1 MAACF
6 GDNTLRRM
14 LHGEIMHS
22 GLSPESMNCTVD
34 SLEIVDPATLLYLA
48 EFIRI
53 DQDASEQ
60 LDQFAILRQLD
71 SIFSAPLLC
80 MNKEE
85 WEAEYEDVLKV
96 DAVDLRQLRC
106 LVKELGREN
115 FERLINSDYTPS
127 LEVLILAANCQ
138 VALEALLLGPVTP
151 EAVPTVP
158 PAAPTTTSLP
168 QAEPEATP
176 ASQARAVVQVPT
188 TDPVETVQPGMLA
201 PDFDLRFYEDRA
213 EESLSQRL
221 SDLRGTPVV
230 LLFWFPDCEPCKTNL
245 ANMENEFRGAR
256 WVGAKFIGVQILGS
270 PQEGQATVADSG
282 LSSGITHIKLPGSKQ
297 RTILDE
303 SHRSI
308 THGCRQPSNQA
319 HKTISRRGELAAP
332 GSGGGFHHV
341 CTPFKLLRARTS
353 PLVASLHL

>member
-96 DAVDLRQLRC
+96 GAVDLRQLRC

-115 FERLINSDYTPS
+115 FERLIDSDYTPS
-127 LEVLILAANCQ
+127 LEVLILARIHRRRASGQC
-138 VALEALLLGPVTP
+138 P
-151 EAVPTVP
+151 EA
-158 PAAPTTTSLP
+158 
-168 QAEPEATP
+168 
-176 ASQARAVVQVPT
+176 AR
-188 TDPVETVQPGMLA
+188 GC
-201 PDFDLRFYEDRA
+201 
-213 EESLSQRL
+213 S
-221 SDLRGTPVV
+221 
-230 LLFWFPDCEPCKTNL
+230 CE
-245 ANMENEFRGAR
+245 
-256 WVGAKFIGVQILGS
+256 
-270 PQEGQATVADSG
+270 
-282 LSSGITHIKLPGSKQ
+282 SGIMVLKQ
-297 RTILDE
+297 QSRPQNKEHPIDAT
-303 SHRSI
+303 
-308 THGCRQPSNQA
+308 TQPSRSHPN
-319 HKTISRRGELAAP
+319 R
-332 GSGGGFHHV
+332 V
-341 CTPFKLLRARTS
+341 
-353 PLVASLHL
+353 